1 MIRNCTFAI
10 GSAVGTVE
18 VIGTKNFHLPQ
29 NLPSL
34 QGLKSCEVLSP
45 KIQVL
50 ATLNLPKYLLES
62 SFVITN
68 ESELLIIGG
77 RFWYGRYWPQAFGP
91 IESNLVFRGT
101 KWINHSVL
109 IQPRSRP
116 ISICMPNGIYVF
128 GGQEITSEG
137 TYQAEKD
144 YLFSS
149 EFLPN
154 GTLTWQ
160 NGPKLP
166 KRADFVHGGHG
177 VAISETE
184 LVMMGGFKI
193 TRQEYDEKK
202 GKHIHYGY
210 PSKQIWKFN
219 TITEEWRLIGKL
231 NEARFNH
238 KVASLGDI
246 VIVTGG
252 FTYDDS
258 KSKLVV
264 SNSTEIFDPH
274 TAIVEPQ
281 LVGKLNVSR
290 FNHFMG
296 IISKQ
301 GIRRLIS
308 YGGFNYENCHLDSI
322 EEWNPDKKEWKL
334 LQQKLSVK
342 RGI

>member
-160 NGPKLP
+160 NGPKFP

-219 TITEEWRLIGKL
+219 TITEKWHRIGKMKLARCYHKAIYL
-231 NEARFNH
+231 NG
-238 KVASLGDI
+238 K
-246 VIVTGG
+246 VIVSGG
-252 FTYDDS
+252 WTQPNFTM
-258 KSKLVV
+258 
-264 SNSTEIFDPH
+264 NSSEIFDPH
-274 TAIVEPQ
+274 NTDIEPI
-281 LVGKLNVSR
+281 LVGNLNVSR
-290 FNHFMG
+290 YMHGMG
-296 IISKQ
+296 TILKNGTHKIIVF
-301 GIRRLIS
+301 GG
-308 YGGFNYENCHLDSI
+308 YGGSGNPQFLESI
-322 EEWNPDKKEWKL
+322 EEWDPEKRKWTLLKEKL
-334 LQQKLSVK
+334 YHGREV
-342 RGI
+342 

>member
-219 TITEEWRLIGKL
+219 TITEKWHRIGKMKLARCYHKAIYL
-231 NEARFNH
+231 NG
-238 KVASLGDI
+238 K
-246 VIVTGG
+246 VIVSGG
-252 FTYDDS
+252 WTQPNFTM
-258 KSKLVV
+258 
-264 SNSTEIFDPH
+264 NSSETFDPH
-274 TAIVEPQ
+274 NTDIEPI
-281 LVGKLNVSR
+281 LVGNLNVSR
-290 FNHFMG
+290 YMHGMG
-296 IISKQ
+296 TILKNGTHKIIVF
-301 GIRRLIS
+301 GG
-308 YGGFNYENCHLDSI
+308 YGGSENPQFLDSI
-322 EEWNPDKKEWKL
+322 EEWDPEKRKWTLLKE
-334 LQQKLSVK
+334 KLSQG
-342 RGI
+342 REA